1 MAAADHEIVLTW
13 LNDAYTIENALIHVL
28 ELHAKEAKKHPE
40 IQAKL
45 DEHLAQTHRHAELV
59 AGRITA
65 LGGASEH
72 QDVARHEDRLSNFLG
87 PVQNL
92 LADVASAEDE
102 RVLKST
108 VSDYAA
114 ENFEIATYGAI
125 LTAAEDTGDADTARV
140 CRQILG
146 QEQEMAQWLDEQLPS
161 LVEGMIRE
169 ARPA

>member
-1 MAAADHEIVLTW
+1 MADEENGIVLTW
-13 LNDAYTIENALIHVL
+13 LNDAYSIENALVHVL
-28 ELHAKEAKKHPE
+28 ERHAKEAKENP
-40 IQAKL
+40 QL
-45 DEHLAQTHRHAELV
+45 QTGLNDHLGQTRRHAELV
-59 AGRITA
+59 AERITA
-65 LGGASEH
+65 LGGEPSAH
-72 QDVARHEDRLSNFLG
+72 QG
-87 PVQNL
+87 L
-92 LADVASAEDE
+92 LADVIAPVQKLLSGAEDE
-102 RVLKST
+102 KGTLANT
-108 VSDYAA
+108 ISDYAA